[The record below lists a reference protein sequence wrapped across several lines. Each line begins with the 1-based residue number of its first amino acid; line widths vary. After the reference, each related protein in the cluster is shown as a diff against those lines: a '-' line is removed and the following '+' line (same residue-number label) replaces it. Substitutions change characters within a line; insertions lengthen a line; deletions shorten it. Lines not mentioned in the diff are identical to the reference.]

1 MFLACPPPVPHLFNR
16 IITLICLAL
25 LALGLCRA
33 AVAQPGQPN
42 LIRDAEIEN
51 TIRTFITPIW
61 RVAGLDPE
69 AVAIMIVQDNSL
81 NAFVAGGQRIFINTG
96 LLIRTERPAQL
107 IGVLAH
113 ETGHIAGGHLAR
125 QQEELRNLSTM
136 QILETLLGGA
146 AAVGGGIAGGGR
158 GGGGGSVTGP
168 GGQAIPGSLSSF
180 LRYSQ
185 TQEASADQ
193 ASITFLERAHESPK
207 GTVEFLHI
215 LERQERLTIGRVST
229 PYLATHP
236 LTPDRIATFEDAVAR
251 SPYANTPDSPQFIE
265 LHQRMIAKLLGFV
278 APDAALQR
286 YAEGDKAI
294 PARYARAI
302 ALYRKGAIGSALLTL
317 DGLLKE
323 RPNDPYFHEL
333 RGQILF
339 ENGRPAEAVPSYRR
353 AVQLLPGA
361 GIIKIDFARTLI
373 ETNKPDAD
381 REAVRNLDLAT
392 QQGES
397 DSFELWRLEATGYS
411 RMGNEGMTSL
421 ARAEMAV
428 ARGQRAEAK
437 AHAAAAIRQLP
448 AGTPAWQRAQDIQA
462 YISSRPRRN

>member
-1 MFLACPPPVPHLFNR
+1 MPPVLKR
-16 IITLICLAL
+16 IITLFCLTL
-25 LALGLCRA
+25 LALAPIRA
-33 AVAQPGQPN
+33 ALAQGKLN

-61 RVAGLDPE
+61 RVAGLNPE
-69 AVAIMIVQDNSL
+69 AVEIMIVQDNSL

-96 LLIRTERPAQL
+96 LLMRTETPGQL

-136 QILETLLGGA
+136 QILETLLGGVA
-146 AAVGGGIAGGGR
+146 TVGGGMAGGGMGR
-158 GGGGGSVTGP
+158 GGPTGP
-168 GGQAIPGSLSSF
+168 GGSGVPGSLGSF

-185 TQEASADQ
+185 TQESSADQ
-193 ASITFLERAHESPK
+193 AAITFLERAHQSPR
-207 GTVEFLHI
+207 GVVEFLKI
-215 LERQERLTIGRVST
+215 LEHQERLSLGRPS
-229 PYLATHP
+229 PYLTTHP
-236 LTPDRIATFEDAVAR
+236 LTQDRIATFEDALAR
-251 SPYANTPDSPQFIE
+251 SPYANTPDSPKFIE
-265 LHQRMIAKLLGFV
+265 MHQRMVAKLMGFV
-278 APDAALQR
+278 APDAALAR
-286 YAEGDKAI
+286 YPEGDRAV

-302 ALYRKGAIGSALLTL
+302 ALYRKGTMGSALLTL

-323 RPNDPYFHEL
+323 HPNDPYFHEL

-339 ENGRPAEAVPSYRR
+339 ENGRPAEAIPSYRR

-361 GIIKIDFARTLI
+361 GIIKIDFARALI

-381 REAVRNLDLAT
+381 REAIRNLDLAV

-397 DSFELWRLEATGYS
+397 DSFELWRLEAAAYS
-411 RMGNEGMTSL
+411 RAGNEGMTSL

-428 ARGQRAEAK
+428 IRGARNEAQ
-437 AHAAAAIRQLP
+437 AHAQVAARQLP
-448 AGTPAWQRAQDIQA
+448 AGTPAWQRAQDIAA
-462 YISSRPRRN
+462 YIKSRPRR